1 MTRRPPAGQ
10 LIGAT
15 LCGAVLVAA
24 VVGALWTPFDPHA
37 LDFTAR
43 LEAPSGLHWLGT
55 DEFGRDVLSRLLTA
69 IGVSLVVSFAA
80 TSGAMLLGVT
90 LGALAA
96 HFRGVVDRAVV
107 MFADALMAFPGLLL
121 ALGLMAAIGPNRWGV
136 VLALAL
142 AYSPKVIRVTRAT
155 ALSVSARE
163 YVLASRALGNGEL
176 FTVLR
181 HVVPNCVSPLIVVA
195 TALVGMA
202 LLSETALSFL
212 GLGVPPPAASL
223 GGMMADGRRYLAEAP
238 RLVVVPGLV
247 VSLSLLGINLLG
259 DALRDR
265 LDPRMAGSGQ

>member
-1 MTRRPPAGQ
+1 VPANRV
-10 LIGAT
+10 IGAI
-15 LCGAVLVAA
+15 LCGSVLAA
-24 VVGALWTPFDPHA
+24 GLVGAVWTPFDPQA
-37 LDFTAR
+37 LDFEAR
-43 LEAPSGLHWLGT
+43 LLPPSAVHWLGT
-55 DEFGRDVLSRLLTA
+55 DEFGRDVLSRLLAAT
-69 IGVSLVVSFAA
+69 GVSLVVSFAA
-80 TSGAMLLGVT
+80 TFGALLFGVA

-96 HFRGVVDRAVV
+96 HLRGIADRAVI
-107 MFADALMAFPGLLL
+107 MLSDALMAFPGLLL
-121 ALGLMAAIGPNRWGV
+121 ALGLMAVLGPNRWGV
-136 VLALAL
+136 VFALAL

-176 FTVLR
+176 VTVLR

-238 RLVVVPGLV
+238 RLVIVPGLV
-247 VSLSLLGINLLG
+247 VSISLLGINLLG

-265 LDPRMAGSGQ
+265 LDPRMAGST

>member
-1 MTRRPPAGQ
+1 MPLNR
-10 LIGAT
+10 LIGAS
-15 LCGAVLVAA
+15 LCAAVLLAGL
-24 VVGALWTPFDPHA
+24 VGALWTPFDPHA
-37 LDFTAR
+37 LDFEAR
-43 LEAPSGLHWLGT
+43 LLPPSSTHWLGT
-55 DEFGRDVLSRLLTA
+55 DEFGRDVLSRLLAAT
-69 IGVSLVVSFAA
+69 GVSLVVSVAA
-80 TSGAMLLGVT
+80 MLGALLLGVA

-96 HFRGVVDRAVV
+96 HFRGVIDRVVV
-107 MFADALMAFPGLLL
+107 MFSDALMAFPGLLL
-121 ALGLMAAIGPNRWGV
+121 ALGLMTAIGPNRWGV

-176 FTVLR
+176 VTLLR

-195 TALVGMA
+195 TALIGMA

-265 LDPRMAGSGQ
+265 LDPRMARST

>member
-1 MTRRPPAGQ
+1 MSRRVP
-10 LIGAT
+10 LNR
-15 LCGAVLVAA
+15 VLGVSICAA
-24 VVGALWTPFDPHA
+24 VVLAGLAGALWTPFDPQA
-37 LDFTAR
+37 LDFEAR
-43 LEAPSGLHWLGT
+43 LQPPSAVHWLGT

-69 IGVSLVVSFAA
+69 IGVSLVVSLAA
-80 TSGAMLLGVT
+80 MTGALFLGVA

-96 HFRGVVDRAVV
+96 HFRGPVDRVVV
-107 MFADALMAFPGLLL
+107 MFSDALMAFPGLLL
-121 ALGLMAAIGPNRWGV
+121 ALGLMAALGPNRWGV

-163 YVLASRALGNGEL
+163 YVLASRALGNPEL

-238 RLVVVPGLV
+238 RLVILPGLV
-247 VSLSLLGINLLG
+247 VSLTLLGINLLG

-265 LDPRMAGSGQ
+265 LDPRMAGSA